1 MNEELLKHIHALKT
15 DRRPFAL
22 ATVINVKGSASARAG
37 SKAVINEN
45 GKNLFGWVGGGC
57 AESFVCS
64 QSVEAMSEGRPRIV
78 TADLDDEIFGLGM
91 PCGGIMEVYIEP
103 ILPQATIQILGT
115 DNLSARVA
123 WLAEG
128 IGYRVIKSET
138 KNSDVVPDLT
148 WSSPG
153 GQIREDELSK
163 FAVLGLAG
171 LLRKDRGLEP
181 LAMSKSKGVH
191 ADTTLAPQSQVAKP
205 KILILGSSRIT
216 EELARLSA
224 TLGYTTTVDGPI
236 TDDSLYPSTV
246 KLVKDDPG
254 FERLD
259 VDADT
264 FVIIAAHHKGD
275 HIALMKSLRAG
286 CAYVSLVASAKRSKL
301 VFEHVIE
308 EGVTAAE
315 LARVRAPAGVE
326 LKCEAPAE
334 IALSILTE
342 ILVLN
347 GNDRLKLYS

>member
-1 MNEELLKHIHALKT
+1 MNEELLKHIHALKSE
-15 DRRPFAL
+15 RRPFAL

-37 SKAVINEN
+37 SKAVITET
-45 GKNLFGWVGGGC
+45 GKNIFGWVGGGC
-57 AESFVCS
+57 AESFVCR
-64 QSVEAMSEGRPRIV
+64 QSVEAMGEGRPRIV

-91 PCGGIMEVYIEP
+91 PCGGIMDVYIEP
-103 ILPQATIQILGT
+103 ILPQNTIQITGN
-115 DNLSARVA
+115 DKLSARVA

-128 IGYRVIKSET
+128 IGYRVLKTANEET
-138 KNSDVVPDLT
+138 DLVWNSPTHDIHD
-148 WSSPG
+148 
-153 GQIREDELSK
+153 DELSK

-171 LLRKDRGLEP
+171 LLRRKRSLEP
-181 LAMSKSKGVH
+181 MAMSKSKGVH
-191 ADTTLAPQSQVAKP
+191 EASTLAPQSAVKNP

-224 TLGYTTTVDGPI
+224 TLGFETTVDGPI
-236 TDDSLYPSTV
+236 SEPELYPKTA
-246 KLVKDDPG
+246 KLVLDDPG
-254 FERLD
+254 FERLE
-259 VDADT
+259 VDPNT

-308 EGVTAAE
+308 EGVTPEE

-347 GNDRLKLYS
+347 GIDRLNLFQ